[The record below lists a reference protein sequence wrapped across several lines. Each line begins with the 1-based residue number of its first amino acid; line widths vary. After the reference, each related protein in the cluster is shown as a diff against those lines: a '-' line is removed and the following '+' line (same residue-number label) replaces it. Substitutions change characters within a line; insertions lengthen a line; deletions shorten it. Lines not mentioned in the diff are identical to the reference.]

1 MDKQITCPELNI
13 NLARLKNACWSP
25 RGNAAPAF
33 ASNPPFT
40 CTLSPGA
47 PNGNAM
53 AKLKFLLSLP
63 TDDNDFQQEQAA
75 AAKETAQRLDFQLD
89 IVHADNDAIKQS
101 DQILKAIQA
110 APQNRPQGI
119 LFEPLGATSLPQVA
133 RAASGAGIAWVI
145 LNRFA
150 EYLPELRRANRAPAF
165 CVSSDHL
172 EIGRIQGM
180 QFAALLPQGG
190 SILYIQGPSEN
201 SAAKDRTIG
210 MQETKPLNIRVNM
223 LKAQWTEDSAYKAVL
238 SWMRLPTSAKQ
249 AVDLVAAQ
257 DDSMAMGAR
266 KAMQERPDAE
276 GREKWLRLPFTG
288 CDGLVNSG
296 QKAVRSGTLTATVV
310 VPPNTQPAL
319 EMLVAALEQGKSS
332 LEQVLTVP
340 SSFPSLAD
348 LMRQGAK
355 RNR

>member
-1 MDKQITCPELNI
+1 
-13 NLARLKNACWSP
+13 
-25 RGNAAPAF
+25 
-33 ASNPPFT
+33 
-40 CTLSPGA
+40 
-47 PNGNAM
+47 M

-63 TDDNDFQQEQAA
+63 TDDNDYQQEQAA
-75 AAKETAQRLDFQLD
+75 AAKETAKRLSFALD

-101 DQILKAIQA
+101 DQILKAIQS
-110 APQNRPQGI
+110 APGDRPQGI

-133 RAASGAGIAWVI
+133 RAAAAAGIGWVI

-150 EYLPELRRANRAPAF
+150 EYLPELRRTSSAPAF
-165 CVSSDHL
+165 AVSSDHL

-190 SILYIQGPSEN
+190 SIIYIQGPSEN
-201 SAAKDRTIG
+201 SAAKDRTTG
-210 MQETKPLNIRVNM
+210 MQQTKPANIRVNT
-223 LKAQWTEDSAYKAVL
+223 LKGQWTEESAYKAVL

-249 AVDLVAAQ
+249 AVDLVGAQ

-266 KAMQERPDAE
+266 KAMQEGASGDLRD
-276 GREKWLRLPFTG
+276 KWLRVPFTG

-296 QKAVRSGTLTATVV
+296 QKAVRSGTLAATVV

-319 EMLVAALEQGKSS
+319 EMLVAALEQGKNP

-348 LMRQGAK
+348 LMRQGRTSK
-355 RNR
+355 NG

>member
-1 MDKQITCPELNI
+1 
-13 NLARLKNACWSP
+13 
-25 RGNAAPAF
+25 
-33 ASNPPFT
+33 
-40 CTLSPGA
+40 
-47 PNGNAM
+47 M

-63 TDDNDFQQEQAA
+63 TIDNDFQQEQAA
-75 AAKETAQRLDFQLD
+75 SAEAAAQRLDFELD
-89 IVHADNDAIKQS
+89 IVYADNDVIKQS

-110 APQNRPQGI
+110 PPENRPRAI

-133 RAASGAGIAWVI
+133 RAASSAGIGWVI

-150 EYLPELRRANRAPAF
+150 EYLPELRRAGRAPAF

-210 MQETKPLNIRVNM
+210 MQETKPVNVRVNM

-238 SWMRLPTSAKQ
+238 SWVRLPTSAKQ

-276 GREKWLRLPFTG
+276 VREKWLGLPFTG
-288 CDGLVNSG
+288 CDGLVNIG
-296 QKAVRSGTLTATVV
+296 QKAVHSGTLTATVV

-319 EMLVAALEQGKSS
+319 EMLVAAIEQGKTP
-332 LEQVLTVP
+332 LGQILTVP

>member
-1 MDKQITCPELNI
+1 MP
-13 NLARLKNACWSP
+13 
-25 RGNAAPAF
+25 
-33 ASNPPFT
+33 
-40 CTLSPGA
+40 
-47 PNGNAM
+47 
-53 AKLKFLLSLP
+53 KFKFFLSLP
-63 TDDNDFQQEQAA
+63 TDDNDYQQEQAA
-75 AAKETAQRLDFQLD
+75 AARETAKRLGFDLE
-89 IVHADNDAIKQS
+89 IAHADNDAIKQS
-101 DQILKAIQA
+101 DQILKVIQA
-110 APQNRPQGI
+110 APENRPQGI

-133 RAASGAGIAWVI
+133 RAASAAGIGWVV

-150 EYLPELRRANRAPAF
+150 EYLPELRRAGRAPAF
-165 CVSSDHL
+165 SVSSDHV

-201 SAAKDRTIG
+201 SAAKERTTG
-210 MQETKPLNIRVNM
+210 MQQTKPANIRVNM
-223 LKAQWTEDSAYKAVL
+223 LKGQWTEDSAYKAVL
-238 SWMRLPTSAKQ
+238 SWTRLPTSAKQ

-266 KAMQERPDAE
+266 KAMQERPDDSV
-276 GREKWLRLPFTG
+276 REKWLQLPFTG

-296 QKAVRSGTLTATVV
+296 QKAVRSGALAATVV

-319 EMLVAALEQGKSS
+319 EMLVAAMEQGKNP

-348 LMRQGAK
+348 LMRQGSLK
-355 RNR
+355 KSK

>member
-1 MDKQITCPELNI
+1 
-13 NLARLKNACWSP
+13 
-25 RGNAAPAF
+25 
-33 ASNPPFT
+33 
-40 CTLSPGA
+40 
-47 PNGNAM
+47 M

-63 TDDNDFQQEQAA
+63 TDDNDYQLEQAS
-75 AAKETAQRLDFQLD
+75 AAKETAHRLGFDLQ

-110 APQNRPQGI
+110 PPESRPQAI

-133 RAASGAGIAWVI
+133 RAASAAGIGWVI

-150 EYLPELRRANRAPAF
+150 EYLPELRRASRAPAF
-165 CVSSDHL
+165 SVSSDHL
-172 EIGRIQGM
+172 EIGRIQGL
-180 QFAALLPQGG
+180 QFAAVLPRGG

-201 SAAKDRTIG
+201 SAAKERTIG
-210 MQETKPLNIRVNM
+210 MQETKPVNIRVNM
-223 LKAQWTEDSAYKAVL
+223 LKGQWTEESAYKAVL

-249 AVDLVAAQ
+249 ALDLVGAQ

-266 KAMQERPDAE
+266 KAMQEGPDNDV
-276 GREKWLRLPFTG
+276 REKWLRLPFTG
-288 CDGLVNSG
+288 CDGLVNTG
-296 QKAVRSGTLTATVV
+296 QKFVRGGTLTATVV

-319 EMLVAALEQGKSS
+319 EMLVAAIEQGRNP

-348 LMRQGAK
+348 LMRQGTNK
-355 RNR
+355 KTR